1 MITVFVA
8 VFQQQHKEI
17 KPNDLV
23 TLPHRRS
30 TSFSRNLP
38 TLFSKYNNRPS
49 NKQKNKTIATQIT
62 RYRNTEKK
70 QTYTNKTNEQKTE
83 KKKHTKTKRKQDR
96 AQKQKQRQTNKKP
109 NKYTL
114 TAYYLRNALLTPNQP
129 SQGRKYIP
137 R

>member
-30 TSFSRNLP
+30 TSFSRIL
-38 TLFSKYNNRPS
+38 LFSKYNNRPS
-49 NKQKNKTIATQIT
+49 NKQTNKTIATQIT
-62 RYRNTEKK
+62 TYRNTEKK
-70 QTYTNKTNEQKTE
+70 QTYTNKTNKQKTE

-114 TAYYLRNALLTPNQP
+114 TAYYLRTALLAPNQP

>member
-30 TSFSRNLP
+30 TSFSRIL
-38 TLFSKYNNRPS
+38 LFSKYNNRPS
-49 NKQKNKTIATQIT
+49 NKQTNKTIATQIT
-62 RYRNTEKK
+62 TYRNTEKNKATQIK
-70 QTYTNKTNEQKTE
+70 QTNKKQKKRNIPKQNENKTGHKNG
-83 KKKHTKTKRKQDR
+83 
-96 AQKQKQRQTNKKP
+96 KQRQMNKKP

-114 TAYYLRNALLTPNQP
+114 TTYYLRTVLLTPNQP
-129 SQGRKYIP
+129 SHGRRYIP

>member
-62 RYRNTEKK
+62 RYRNTEK
-70 QTYTNKTNEQKTE
+70 NKPTPIK
-83 KKKHTKTKRKQDR
+83 
-96 AQKQKQRQTNKKP
+96 QTNKRQKKRNIP
-109 NKYTL
+109 KQNENKTGHKN
-114 TAYYLRNALLTPNQP
+114 RNKGKRTRNRINIR
-129 SQGRKYIP
+129 SQLIISGMRC
-137 R
+137 

>member
-62 RYRNTEKK
+62 RYRNTEK
-70 QTYTNKTNEQKTE
+70 NKPTPIK
-83 KKKHTKTKRKQDR
+83 
-96 AQKQKQRQTNKKP
+96 QTNKRQKKETYQ
-109 NKYTL
+109 NKTK
-114 TAYYLRNALLTPNQP
+114 TR
-129 SQGRKYIP
+129 QGTKTETKANEQETE
-137 R
+137 